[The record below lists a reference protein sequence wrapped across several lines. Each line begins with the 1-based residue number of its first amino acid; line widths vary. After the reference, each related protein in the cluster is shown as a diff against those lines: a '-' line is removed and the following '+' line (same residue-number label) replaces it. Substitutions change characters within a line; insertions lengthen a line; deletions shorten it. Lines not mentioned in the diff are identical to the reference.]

1 VEGSKRVS
9 VIQAA
14 RELGVA
20 PQGVRVQMQ
29 RGKLDIGVVVPSV
42 QGCRLQYWIYRDKLD
57 KVMGKVG
64 NT

>member
-1 VEGSKRVS
+1 MEKSKRVS

-42 QGCRLQYWIYRDKLD
+42 QGDRLQYWIYRDKLD
-57 KVMGKVG
+57 KVLGKGG